1 MVILLKTALDIRGVE
16 KEVIVENIGYEDI
29 LKQLEK
35 ENLKD
40 IPKVETVFLGYVEQ
54 LESLSDDRIWYGNR

>member
-1 MVILLKTALDIRGVE
+1 MNIRRVE
-16 KEVIVENIGYEDI
+16 KEVIVENIGYEEI
-29 LKQLEK
+29 LEQLKK

-54 LESLSDDRIWYGNR
+54 LESLSDDKIWSGNR

>member
-1 MVILLKTALDIRGVE
+1 MGI
-16 KEVIVENIGYEDI
+16 
-29 LKQLEK
+29 K

-54 LESLSDDRIWYGNR
+54 LESLSDDKIWYGNR